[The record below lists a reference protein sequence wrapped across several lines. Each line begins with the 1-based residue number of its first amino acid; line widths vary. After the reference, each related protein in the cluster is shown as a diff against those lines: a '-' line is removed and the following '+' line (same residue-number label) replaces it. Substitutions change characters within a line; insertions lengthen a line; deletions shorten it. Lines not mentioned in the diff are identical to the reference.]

1 MQQLKEDL
9 RIVLGSEIPQELDDI
24 LDKVV
29 RLYHKRTNGPI
40 GFDTVCLLATLWYS
54 GLLKSSKKPVAL
66 GNGSK

>member
-9 RIVLGSEIPQELDDI
+9 RIVLGAEIPQELDDI

-40 GFDTVCLLATLWYS
+40 GFDTVCLLATLWFS
-54 GLLKSSKKPVAL
+54 GFLKTSKKPVL
-66 GNGSK
+66 SGSSK

>member
-9 RIVLGSEIPQELDDI
+9 RIVLGAEIPQELDDI

-40 GFDTVCLLATLWYS
+40 GFDTVCLLATLWFS
-54 GLLKSSKKPVAL
+54 GFLKSPKKPVL
-66 GNGSK
+66 SGSSK

>member
-9 RIVLGSEIPQELDDI
+9 RIVLGSEIPPELDSI
-24 LDKVV
+24 LDRVV

-54 GLLKSSKKPVAL
+54 GFLKSSKKPVAL

>member
-40 GFDTVCLLATLWYS
+40 GFDTVCLLATLWFS
-54 GLLKSSKKPVAL
+54 GFLKSPKKPVL
-66 GNGSK
+66 SGSSK

>member
-9 RIVLGSEIPQELDDI
+9 RIVLGTEIPPELDDI

-40 GFDTVCLLATLWYS
+40 GFDTVCLLATLWFS
-54 GLLKSSKKPVAL
+54 GFLKTSKKPVL
-66 GNGSK
+66 SGSSK